1 MANWAPDMPAAHED
15 QSATD
20 EGDTTVTEREA
31 VRLASGGVGANE
43 GGASLDPE
51 ADSQGAEA
59 HQPAVASSEAPV
71 GPEESFDD
79 AAEDAPRKPTRKR
92 PKPGERRL
100 QILQTL
106 AEMLETPKGD
116 RITTAALAGKLKVS
130 EAALYR
136 HFASK
141 AQMFE
146 GLIEFIESTL
156 FGLINQ
162 ITTNEED
169 GFKQLRQILTM
180 LLSFSER
187 NPGMTR
193 VMIGD
198 ALVNEDDRLQARI
211 NQLIDRLE
219 LSIKQS
225 FRTAIVQGRLPQE
238 TDPAARANLL
248 LSYVQGR
255 WLRFAKGG
263 FKRSPM
269 DGLDAQ
275 ILLLIM

>member
-1 MANWAPDMPAAHED
+1 MNNQVNAVEED
-15 QSATD
+15 IS
-20 EGDTTVTEREA
+20 VTEQEA
-31 VRLASGGVGANE
+31 IGSVAASASVE
-43 GGASLDPE
+43 GGEGHEPNNISPARPE
-51 ADSQGAEA
+51 PSGEDGVADSDLDLET
-59 HQPAVASSEAPV
+59 
-71 GPEESFDD
+71 
-79 AAEDAPRKPTRKR
+79 RRPTRKR

-106 AEMLETPKGD
+106 AEMLEAPRGD
-116 RITTAALAGKLKVS
+116 RITTAALAAKLKVS

-162 ITTNEED
+162 ITTHEED

-180 LLSFSER
+180 LLSFAER

-193 VMIGD
+193 VLIGD
-198 ALVNEDDRLQARI
+198 ALVTEDDRLQARI

-225 FRTAIVQGRLPQE
+225 FRTAVLQGRLPQE
-238 TDPAARANLL
+238 TDPGARANLL

-269 DGLDAQ
+269 DGLDGQ
-275 ILLLIM
+275 VLLLIM

>member
-1 MANWAPDMPAAHED
+1 MNLPAVTRPEDGPGTADRASASGAGPGASPVERAREAIAAEARLDAERAQGAGAGTVSKRAAAH
-15 QSATD
+15 D
-20 EGDTTVTEREA
+20 EGDETDRA
-31 VRLASGGVGANE
+31 GDG
-43 GGASLDPE
+43 
-51 ADSQGAEA
+51 
-59 HQPAVASSEAPV
+59 
-71 GPEESFDD
+71 DD
-79 AAEDAPRKPTRKR
+79 AAPPKAATRKR

-106 AEMLETPKGD
+106 AEMLETP
-116 RITTAALAGKLKVS
+116 RAERVTTAALAARIKVS

-146 GLIEFIESTL
+146 GLIEFIEQTL

-162 ITTNEED
+162 ITTQEED
-169 GFKQLRQILTM
+169 GFKQLRAILTM
-180 LLSFSER
+180 LLSFAER

-193 VMIGD
+193 VLIGD
-198 ALVNEDDRLQARI
+198 ALVTEDDRLQARI

-219 LSIKQS
+219 LSIKQA

-238 TDPAARANLL
+238 TDASARANLL

-255 WLRFAKGG
+255 WLRYAKGG
-263 FKRSPM
+263 FKRTPT

-275 ILLLIM
+275 VLLLIM